1 MLLEKEKSPLLSCSP
16 AILQLRQAKCNHASS
31 KQYDGRVL
39 GTQSSCASSEA
50 LNRGGRAWRGRRK
63 RSVACAAVA
72 SGAATGEVLS
82 AKDLADRCKLLTVC
96 RMQDSAGS
104 SHVVGAE
111 HSRPAKDCQLQSM
124 IGHGCSSR
132 RNAYMLRSVAWPPQ
146 TLLKTELPVGM

>member
-1 MLLEKEKSPLLSCSP
+1 MLLEKGKGPLRSCSP
-16 AILQLRQAKCNHASS
+16 AILQLCQAKCNHASS
-31 KQYDGRVL
+31 KQHDGRVL
-39 GTQSSCASSEA
+39 GTQSSCTSSEA

-63 RSVACAAVA
+63 RPVARDALV

-111 HSRPAKDCQLQSM
+111 HSCPAKDCQLQS
-124 IGHGCSSR
+124 IDRHGCCSR